1 MRGPEQPSDFAFQP
15 GDRSV
20 PVALTF
26 ESNPV
31 EPDFERTK
39 RLLDQI
45 NAVISGYDPVLK
57 ERARDILLTSS
68 FGSKGLPAIEST
80 VPEDREPEP
89 IPNESPSKVCPGAH
103 TLKDYADTW
112 LPRSGYDRALLALYY
127 LRKALGLRSATGRQ
141 ITKELNESGLSVAN
155 ISVYMHGNA
164 RLLRVQSRVF
174 KGKKG
179 TKQSRN
185 IYAITDVGIY
195 YVETRFNLDYIEA
208 APSSSAPHAYS
219 LISHKSR

>member
-15 GDRSV
+15 GHRSV
-20 PVALTF
+20 PLALTF
-26 ESNPV
+26 ESNPAA
-31 EPDFERTK
+31 PDFERTK

-45 NAVISGYDPVLK
+45 NAAISGYDPVLR
-57 ERARDILLTSS
+57 EAARDILLRRS
-68 FGSKGLPAIEST
+68 FGSESLPAVQSAT
-80 VPEDREPEP
+80 PEDREPEP
-89 IPNESPSKVCPGAH
+89 SPDKPPSKVQAGAH

-155 ISVYMHGNA
+155 ISVAMHENA
-164 RLLRVQSRVF
+164 RLLRVQSRVLN
-174 KGKKG
+174 GNKG

-208 APSSSAPHAYS
+208 APSSSPPHAYS